1 MKGNVEVL
9 TVLNQL
15 LAGELMAAD
24 QYLLHGEMYA
34 DMGLQKL
41 AEHSLHESEHER
53 QHARYIVQ
61 RILFLEGKPDVAT
74 RHYMTTGTNVPDMLK
89 NDLAIEY
96 QVVGA
101 LKSAVVLCEQKQD
114 FVTRDLLVQQI
125 EDTEMD
131 HAYFLEKQLRLIKLI
146 GLENYLQSQMNG
158 QEGGTT

>member
-9 TVLNQL
+9 KVLNQL
-15 LAGELMAAD
+15 LAGELMASD

-41 AEHSLHESEHER
+41 SEHSLHESEHER
-53 QHARYIVQ
+53 QHARDIVQ
-61 RILFLEGKPDVAT
+61 RILFLEGNPDVAT
-74 RHYMTTGTNVPDMLK
+74 RHEMTTGSTVPGMLES
-89 NDLAIEY
+89 DLAIEY
-96 QVVGA
+96 KVVGT
-101 LKSAVVLCEQKQD
+101 LKAAVVLAEKEQD

-131 HAYFLEKQLRLIKLI
+131 HAYFLEKQLKLIGLI

-158 QEGGTT
+158 QEGGAA